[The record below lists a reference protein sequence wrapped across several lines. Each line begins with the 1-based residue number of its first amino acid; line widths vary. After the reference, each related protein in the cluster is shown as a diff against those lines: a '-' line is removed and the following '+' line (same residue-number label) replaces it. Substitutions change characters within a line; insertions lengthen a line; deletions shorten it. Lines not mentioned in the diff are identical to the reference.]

1 MHQHC
6 RDVHYRGQRQVRHIV
21 YINIDTNIN
30 TPYLSTHHLYQY
42 QYQYQCTQSIPPLYL
57 YQYTTHIAETS
68 ITVDNVRLTS
78 SLPLCSFPTTL
89 MCHILY
95 PPPPPPIL
103 GLWSTVDM
111 SNKRPMTSLPP
122 FLPPSPPHL
131 IFPTTFF
138 HSLRFVVDSG
148 YVKQKTYSPPLTPP
162 FAFSL

>member
-111 SNKRPMTSLPP
+111 SNKRPMTRVATWSHWWWCPSQGSRHNNGQVTALSIDSLS
-122 FLPPSPPHL
+122 LLYHNTRPS
-131 IFPTTFF
+131 
-138 HSLRFVVDSG
+138 
-148 YVKQKTYSPPLTPP
+148 
-162 FAFSL
+162 FSLSPLSL